1 MAEVNLSFVIV
12 GESLKRMVHS
22 YTLLRIGDISITL
35 LSWSVYQQLNDAPI
49 ALLGSYLDVNVKNK
63 IEGDFGSSPQERCSD
78 IC

>member
-63 IEGDFGSSPQERCSD
+63 IEGDFGSSPQER
-78 IC
+78 